1 MEIIIL
7 HEITLEELNSVN
19 GAGLDESV
27 CVASFGALGALGG
40 FIGGGI
46 ATTGIGMGLAQ
57 FGALD
62 LERRLAQ
69 QFAYLKDSDMNELNL
84 DEISQISGGDCMSN
98 WAVGGGIT
106 GGVIGGVAGFV
117 GGFGFGAGP
126 GITGG
131 SSLGSAIGTIGGAY
145 FCYP

>member
-1 MEIIIL
+1 M
-7 HEITLEELNSVN
+7 
-19 GAGLDESV
+19 
-27 CVASFGALGALGG
+27 
-40 FIGGGI
+40 
-46 ATTGIGMGLAQ
+46 
-57 FGALD
+57 
-62 LERRLAQ
+62 ERRLAQ

-84 DEISQISGGDCMSN
+84 DEILQISGGDCMSN

-117 GGFGFGAGP
+117 GGFGFGAGA